1 MTEKTLLLWDID
13 GTLVTTA
20 GAGRRAID
28 KAFRDLHGWEQATKS
43 LFFDGRTD
51 PWIVEET
58 FRAHGFVSD
67 RGGEARRAVLS
78 RYVEHLEDELE
89 NPPPGKPFG
98 PLPGIERALEVLAD
112 RGDCSL
118 ALLTGNIEPGAKR
131 KLERFGLW
139 KYFRFGAY
147 GDDAEERPA
156 LLPVALGRAA
166 NGHGL
171 AFEPRHAVV
180 LGDTPRDVEVGR
192 AHGARTIAVAT
203 GGGYRRAD
211 LALSEPTHIFD
222 DLSCTE
228 ALLEAIFG

>member
-1 MTEKTLLLWDID
+1 MEKVLLLWDID

-28 KAFRDLHGWEQATKS
+28 KAFLDVHGWKDATKS

-58 FRAHGFVSD
+58 FRAHGFTPRERD
-67 RGGEARRAVLS
+67 GARRAVLE
-78 RYVEHLEDELE
+78 RYVAHLEHELA
-89 NPPPGKPFG
+89 NPPAGKPFG
-98 PLPGIERALEVLAD
+98 PLPGIERALAELARRD
-112 RGDCSL
+112 DCTL
-118 ALLTGNIEPGAKR
+118 ALLTGNIEPGARR
-131 KLERFGLW
+131 KLERFDLW
-139 KYFRFGAY
+139 RFFRFGAY

-171 AFEPRHAVV
+171 AFEAHHAVV
-180 LGDTPRDVEVGR
+180 VGDTPRDVEVGR
-192 AHGARTIAVAT
+192 KHGARTIAVAT
-203 GGGYRRAD
+203 GGGYRRED
-211 LALSEPTHIFD
+211 LAACEPTHIFD
-222 DLSCTE
+222 DLSCTD